1 LKLPCTPQGND
12 ILQSPNLSQQNNV
25 DHFERQYQLWAGG
38 LGKSVRTIQSYLGA
52 LKNTIPNWLIQAGI
66 SSPSLLSIPSL
77 ADFETIAA
85 QALQLAEFQ
94 LRDAKGKGMYSAA
107 LKSYQ
112 KFLEDIYQ
120 VAISHDIDVL
130 VQSQQLDETE
140 KARLI
145 NTRMGQGQFRNELI
159 QYWQGCALTQY
170 KQLQFL
176 VASHIKP
183 WRVCNHQE
191 RLNPFNGLLLL
202 ANVDKAFD
210 LGYITFTDK
219 GRVVIAVALDD
230 HQSLGIQ
237 QNMEINIQA
246 QHQDFM
252 AYHREQVF
260 IN

>member
-1 LKLPCTPQGND
+1 M
-12 ILQSPNLSQQNNV
+12 QSPNLTQQNNV

-120 VAISHDIDVL
+120 VAISQDIDVL
-130 VQSQQLDETE
+130 VQDKQLKLSGSRNYRGQNNIKLSFSQ
-140 KARLI
+140 LI
-145 NTRMGQGQFRNELI
+145 NAINETTIIVLLVVGVADALI
-159 QYWQGCALTQY
+159 
-170 KQLQFL
+170 F
-176 VASHIKP
+176 
-183 WRVCNHQE
+183 
-191 RLNPFNGLLLL
+191 
-202 ANVDKAFD
+202 
-210 LGYITFTDK
+210 
-219 GRVVIAVALDD
+219 
-230 HQSLGIQ
+230 
-237 QNMEINIQA
+237 
-246 QHQDFM
+246 
-252 AYHREQVF
+252 
-260 IN
+260 

>member
-1 LKLPCTPQGND
+1 M
-12 ILQSPNLSQQNNV
+12 
-25 DHFERQYQLWAGG
+25 GG
-38 LGKSVRTIQSYLGA
+38 LLRV
-52 LKNTIPNWLIQAGI
+52 
-66 SSPSLLSIPSL
+66 PSLLSIHSL
-77 ADFETIAA
+77 VDFDTVIAK
-85 QALQLAEFQ
+85 ALQLPEFQ
-94 LRDAKGKGMYSAA
+94 LRDTKGKGMYSAA

-112 KFLEDIYQ
+112 KFLDDIYQ
-120 VAISHDIDVL
+120 VAISEDIDVL
-130 VQSQQLDETE
+130 VHDKQLNETE

-145 NTRMGQGQFRNELI
+145 NTRMGQGQFRNELV
-159 QYWQGCALTQY
+159 QYWQCCALTQY

-183 WRVCNHQE
+183 WRVCNHHE

-219 GRVVIAVALDD
+219 GRVVIAEALDD

-237 QNMEINIQA
+237 QDMEINIQA
-246 QHQDFM
+246 QHQYFM
-252 AYHREQVF
+252 AYHRDQVF